1 MIICILTHKHKNK
14 IKFHKNINLNE
25 LEDKVKNHIISMKI
39 LFIKLHQ
46 VNLTLKSLEND
57 KDIER
62 FKFLDKIFKIL
73 VCQIKEFPFL
83 AKFLYEK
90 IIQEISRKSQMI
102 FRVFYN
108 L

>member
-1 MIICILTHKHKNK
+1 MFVKRKLDQVSYIETEIDDEEKLNK
-14 IKFHKNINLNE
+14 KQHLDKEENFIIKFHKNINLNE
-25 LEDKVKNHIISMKI
+25 LEEKVKNHIISMKI
-39 LFIKLHQ
+39 VFIKLQQ

-83 AKFLYEK
+83 AK
-90 IIQEISRKSQMI
+90 
-102 FRVFYN
+102 
-108 L
+108 